1 MKKEEQSALDAIF
14 ENNPK
19 QDKIDRLYL
28 RMAFIWSENSYA
40 IRRQV
45 GCLIVKNN
53 SIISDGYN
61 GTPSGFPNVCEY
73 AVAPDEGQSYCTSD
87 NRDEILEKAK
97 EGWNLIS
104 YPMVLHAESNA
115 IAKLAKSGNSSEG
128 ATIYVT
134 DEPCIDCAKLIIQAG
149 IKRVVFARE
158 YRKHEGIGLLNQ
170 ANIIVKQINIQEN
183 GN

>member
-1 MKKEEQSALDAIF
+1 MNKEVSEIIVGEVSH
-14 ENNPK
+14 K
-19 QDKIDRLYL
+19 QDKIDSLYL
-28 RMAFIWSENSYA
+28 RMAFIWAENSYA

-73 AVAPDEGQSYCTSD
+73 AVDPDDEGQSYCTSD
-87 NRDEILEKAK
+87 NWDDILACHLKGYK
-97 EGWNLIS
+97 LIS

-115 IAKLAKSGNSSEG
+115 ITKLAKLGNSSEG

-134 DEPCIDCAKLIIQAG
+134 DEPCIECAKLIIQAG
-149 IKRVVFARE
+149 IKRVVFSRE
-158 YRKHEGIGLLNQ
+158 YRTHEGLELLKS
-170 ANIIVKQINIQEN
+170 AKIIIKQINVKEN
-183 GN
+183 GD

>member
-1 MKKEEQSALDAIF
+1 MSKEQSTLDADF
-14 ENNPK
+14 ENNSK
-19 QDKIDRLYL
+19 QDKIDHLYL
-28 RMAFIWSENSYA
+28 KMAFIWAENSYA

-73 AVAPDEGQSYCTSD
+73 AVAPDEGQSYYMG
-87 NRDEILEKAK
+87 NRNEILEKAK
-97 EGWNLIS
+97 EGWSLVS

-115 IAKLAKSGNSSEG
+115 IAKLAKSGNSSKD
-128 ATIYVT
+128 ATIYIT
-134 DEPCIDCAKLIIQAG
+134 DEPCIDCAKLIIQVG

-158 YRKHEGIGLLNQ
+158 YRKHEGIELLNR